1 MPDALVIAGC
11 LSGEKNDAGVAA
23 LVEELAASVGAGAVL
38 RARTGGRPVG
48 RSLPDVLAELR
59 SGGVRRALVVTTHV
73 ADGRLQRAAAS
84 AVRDAAPGFESLR
97 LASPLLAGEKDF
109 AVVAAALDEALPARP
124 GRVVALA
131 GHRGLECEA
140 ALARLEGAL
149 LARGR
154 DDVLV
159 DAPERLAARLE
170 GVGPKVLLGPFLM
183 ALGHHARHEV
193 LGELARSLS
202 ADVWPHSLA
211 ELPAIRH
218 LIVDHAIGD
227 GLFLSETL
235 GQARTQPRPVPE
247 SLREITRPQIAERTE
262 HEARHCL

>member
-1 MPDALVIAGC
+1 MPRALVIAGC

-23 LVEELAASVGAGAVL
+23 LVDELAAAVGADMTL

-48 RSLPDVLAELR
+48 RALPDVLAELR

-84 AVRDAAPGFESLR
+84 AVRDAAPGFELLG
-97 LASPLLAGEKDF
+97 LAPPLLAGERDH
-109 AVVAAALDEALPARP
+109 AAVAAALDEALPARP

-131 GHRGLECEA
+131 GHRGPECEA
-140 ALARLEGAL
+140 ALAGIEGAL
-149 LARGR
+149 RECGR

-159 DAPERLAARLE
+159 GAPERLVARLE
-170 GVGPKVLLGPFLM
+170 GSAPKVLLGPFLM

-202 ADVWPHSLA
+202 ADVWPHALA
-211 ELPAIRH
+211 ELPAIRR
-218 LIVDHAIGD
+218 LVISHAM
-227 GLFLSETL
+227 S
-235 GQARTQPRPVPE
+235 
-247 SLREITRPQIAERTE
+247 SL
-262 HEARHCL
+262 